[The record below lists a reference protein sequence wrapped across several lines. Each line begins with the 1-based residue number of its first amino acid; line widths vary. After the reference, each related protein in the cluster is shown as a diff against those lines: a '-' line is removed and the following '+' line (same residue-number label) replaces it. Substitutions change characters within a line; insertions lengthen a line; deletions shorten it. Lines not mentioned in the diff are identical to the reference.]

1 MIPSDCNERESNH
14 TSSVGRIVL
23 DDHPEVLSQMQMI
36 NLTSND
42 LELIANFRPVI
53 VSQIE
58 RVTAS
63 FYESILHVD
72 SLNQIITKFTTV
84 DRLRQTLSN
93 HLIEMFEGHI
103 DSAFIEKRLKIAM
116 VHQKI
121 GLPPKWYMGSFQ
133 NLLNTLLQMIHEMAD
148 SHSEIEGLREA
159 ITKLLSFEQ
168 QIVLEAYENQNRLEE
183 QQSKAII
190 EYQAM
195 HDELTGLPNRRM
207 FQQALSQAIEH
218 YREHATPFAV
228 FVMDIDRFKMIN
240 DSLGHTYGDRFLQ
253 EVSNRIRTC
262 TEGYAVTIARLGG
275 DEFTLILENCTDPAL
290 AEELA
295 DNMVKA
301 IEVPYQLQNNDYYVS
316 ASIGIAIYPMH
327 GENEEQLLKNA
338 DTAMYEV
345 KKNGK
350 NGHQFFSKVL
360 DEHLLLRIEL
370 ESDLRKAVKRNELE
384 LYYQPQI
391 QTGSYSMI
399 GVEALVRWRHPNK
412 GLLSPGVFIPIAEET
427 GLIYDI
433 GTWTLQEA
441 CRQMKEW
448 HQAGG
453 PLIPVSVNLSSRQFH
468 QSNLVEYIREILEQT
483 GLEPQYL
490 ELEITESMM
499 MDAAVSTEILR
510 ELHEFGVKISLDDFG
525 TGYSSLSYLK
535 QFPIHKLK
543 IDRSFISDITK
554 NASDQAIVATII
566 SMARHLN
573 MEVIAEGIETKG
585 QLDFLMENSCQE
597 IQGYY
602 FSRPLPAEEV
612 EAAFFAPYR
621 DAENS
626 LSVGFMKE

>member
-1 MIPSDCNERESNH
+1 
-14 TSSVGRIVL
+14 
-23 DDHPEVLSQMQMI
+23 MI

-58 RVTAS
+58 RITAS

-103 DSAFIEKRLKIAM
+103 DSAFIKKRLKIAM

-148 SHSEIEGLREA
+148 SHTEIEGLREA

-183 QQSKAII
+183 QQAKAII

-207 FQQALSQAIEH
+207 FQQALTQAIEH

-253 EVSNRIRTC
+253 EVSNRIRTRS
-262 TEGYAVTIARLGG
+262 EGYAVTIARLGG

-295 DNMVKA
+295 DNLVKA

-316 ASIGIAIYPMH
+316 ASIGIAIYPLH

-448 HQAGG
+448 HRAGG

-483 GLEPQYL
+483 GLEPHYL

-621 DAENS
+621 DAEKS
-626 LSVGFMKE
+626 LSVGFTKE

>member
-1 MIPSDCNERESNH
+1 MIPSDCNERDSNH

-58 RVTAS
+58 RITAS

-103 DSAFIEKRLKIAM
+103 DSAFIKKRLKIAM

-148 SHSEIEGLREA
+148 SHTEIEGLREA

-183 QQSKAII
+183 QQAKAII

-207 FQQALSQAIEH
+207 FQQALTQAIEH

-253 EVSNRIRTC
+253 EVSNRIRTRS
-262 TEGYAVTIARLGG
+262 EGYAVTIARLGG

-295 DNMVKA
+295 DNLVKA

-316 ASIGIAIYPMH
+316 ASIGIAIYPLH

-448 HQAGG
+448 HRAGG

-483 GLEPQYL
+483 GLEPHYL

-621 DAENS
+621 DAEKS
-626 LSVGFMKE
+626 LSVGFTKE

>member
-1 MIPSDCNERESNH
+1 MIHSDRNERASMH

-23 DDHPEVLSQMQMI
+23 EDHPEVLSQMQMI
-36 NLTSND
+36 NLTSKD
-42 LELIANFRPVI
+42 LELIATFRPVI

-58 RVTAS
+58 RITAS

-72 SLNQIITKFTTV
+72 SLKQIVTKFTTV

-133 NLLNTLLQMIHEMAD
+133 NLLNTLLQIIHETAD
-148 SHSEIEGLREA
+148 TQAEIEGLRAA

-183 QQSKAII
+183 QQAKAII

-207 FQQALSQAIEH
+207 FQLALSQSIED
-218 YREHATPFAV
+218 YKEHSTPFAI

-240 DSLGHTYGDRFLQ
+240 DSLGHTYGDQFLQ
-253 EVSNRIRTC
+253 EVSNRIRSS

-295 DNMVKA
+295 QRMVKA
-301 IEVPYQLQNNDYYVS
+301 IEVPYRLQNNDYYVS
-316 ASIGIAIYPMH
+316 ASIGIALYPLH
-327 GENEEQLLKNA
+327 GENEIQLLKNA

-391 QTGSYSMI
+391 QTGNYSMI
-399 GVEALVRWRHPNK
+399 GVEALVRWRHPSK

-427 GLIYDI
+427 GLIYEI
-433 GTWTLQEA
+433 GTWTLYEA
-441 CRQMKEW
+441 CRQMKQW
-448 HQAGG
+448 HEAGG

-468 QSNLVEYIREILEQT
+468 QSNLVEYIRDILEKT
-483 GLEPQYL
+483 GLEPKYL

-573 MEVIAEGIETKG
+573 MDVIAEGIETKG

-612 EAAFFAPYR
+612 EAAFFVPYR
-621 DAENS
+621 NAEPP
-626 LSVGFMKE
+626 M